1 MSRQTEKFNR
11 AFQRYLM
18 DNPNIDLDKTKE
30 DFIEMY
36 NSGEYKLEDDYEK
49 AEDLYIEAM
58 NSNDKAEAIALLKK
72 AISICPN
79 HFEAQ
84 AELYELEGLDNL
96 DVIFKLENLLTLAKE
111 DLVNKGVDFDNIEN
125 TLWLINDARPYLRIM
140 NSLTQICIFFKKYDK
155 SLELS
160 KEMLRLDKDDNL
172 DQKTGYFVSLIGLSQ
187 FEKAEKDAIE
197 NYNNTFDSNFL
208 FFSFLSKV
216 LANKTKLAKIEFFKL
231 IEINSSFAWLISGL
245 ASLSKDDYDE
255 ILANEYVTKNSF
267 EEAAITIY
275 KLGPIIIDNASIL
288 SDFFEKYNEEILEK
302 IIPSKDYIEILF
314 ILLTSSS
321 IGIDKL
327 ISKIK
332 SLTKDMDFAQLKNK
346 NKEDI
351 KKYLN
356 DLEKMNYINRDGTK
370 YSVSYLGNSLI
381 NFITG
386 DDFNENN

>member
-288 SDFFEKYNEEILEK
+288 SDFFEKYDEEILEK